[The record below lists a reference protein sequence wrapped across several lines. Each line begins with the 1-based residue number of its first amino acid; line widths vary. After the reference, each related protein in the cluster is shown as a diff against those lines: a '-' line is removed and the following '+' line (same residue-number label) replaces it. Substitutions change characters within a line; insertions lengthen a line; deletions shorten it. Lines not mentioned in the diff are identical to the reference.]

1 MQDNGPGWQI
11 ARLSAVADL
20 LENLPGSCTV
30 LALNGGAAE
39 SLVGLHELAR
49 VGLASVRRRDSMS
62 TGASMLSYVVCAT
75 LGWGTPRCKAFS
87 NARPDALDA
96 CTG

>member
-1 MQDNGPGWQI
+1 VQDNGPGWQI
-11 ARLSAVADL
+11 ARLLAVADL

-39 SLVGLHELAR
+39 SLAGLHELAR
-49 VGLASVRRRDSMS
+49 VGLASFRRRDAIS
-62 TGASMLSYVVCAT
+62 TGACMLSYVVCAT

-87 NARPDALDA
+87 DGRVDALDA
-96 CTG
+96 C